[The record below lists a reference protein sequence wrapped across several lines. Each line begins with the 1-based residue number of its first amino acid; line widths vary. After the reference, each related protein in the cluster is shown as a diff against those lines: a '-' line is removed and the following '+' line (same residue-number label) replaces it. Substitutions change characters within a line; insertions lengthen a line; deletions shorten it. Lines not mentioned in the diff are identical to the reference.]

1 MSKNLVPDSQNVFV
15 YSSKIIVVE
24 YRHEGQKSQHP
35 GSFENIPEKHKLVEM
50 PHLDR
55 GCLTLGAEANIW
67 EICRQVHSLDSQCG
81 TGCYDMHALLCTA
94 MTHALLCTAM
104 TYVHCY
110 ALL

>member
-55 GCLTLGAEANIW
+55 GCLTLGAEATS
-67 EICRQVHSLDSQCG
+67 VK
-81 TGCYDMHALLCTA
+81 
-94 MTHALLCTAM
+94 
-104 TYVHCY
+104 YVDKFTV
-110 ALL
+110 

>member
-35 GSFENIPEKHKLVEM
+35 GSFENIPEKHKLFEM

-55 GCLTLGAEANIW
+55 GCLTLGAEATSVKYVDKFTVW
-67 EICRQVHSLDSQCG
+67 TRSAVPVV
-81 TGCYDMHALLCTA
+81 
-94 MTHALLCTAM
+94 MTHALL
-104 TYVHCY
+104 
-110 ALL
+110 